1 MAARSLVIG
10 LDIGSTTVKAVVM
23 PAVENRIIWQD
34 YRRHETEQ
42 GRTTLEFLKSIRR
55 DVGLAGRTVRLCLTG
70 SGASEIAR
78 IAGGRFVQEVN
89 AVSLAIEARNPDAR
103 SAIEL
108 GGQDAKILFFDTEP
122 AGRGRK
128 RAASMNDKCA
138 GGTGA
143 FIDKLSAKLSIPRER
158 LCWQKYRGYS
168 LHHVAG
174 KCGVFAET
182 DINGLQKQGVPAEE
196 LMASLFEAIVIQ
208 NLTVLTRGRVLC
220 PKVLLL
226 GGPNTFLR
234 GLREAWQ
241 EHLPRLWQERGV
253 TVPAEARI
261 EELVFAPEN
270 SEYYGAI
277 GAVEFAREQGEE
289 IAAWVGPES
298 LERWLDGAERA
309 EGRGRSGVVGL
320 RGSDTELERFLEQY
334 RRPLWAPPRLSGRVR
349 TFLGVDGGSTSTKAV
364 LIDENGAVLMKAYR
378 LSGGNPIR
386 DTIEIAGDLEE
397 QARRQGAELEILG
410 AVTTGYAKH
419 MLARVIQADAELV
432 ETVAH
437 ARSGLALKPDVD
449 VIVDVGGQDIK
460 LIVLKN
466 GKVRDF
472 MLNTQCS
479 AGNGYFLQATA
490 RSFGVSADDY
500 AQYAFHAER
509 MPEFSYGCAVFLQ
522 GDIVN
527 FQRQGW
533 ASDQILAGLAAVLPK
548 NIWLYVAKVSNLAAL
563 GRRFLLQG
571 GTQKNLAAVKAQVDY
586 LRSRM
591 HEFGLE
597 PEVVVHEHCAEAG
610 AIGAALE
617 AVRLYREGHVTRFPG
632 LGQLRRL
639 RFETTTGEATRCTYC
654 ANHCLRTFIDYETSG
669 RRERVILGSCEKGSA
684 QNTGELRETVQRLRA
699 VKDANPNLIEIAART
714 VTLSQRPP
722 VVADPPRRLPLTPR
736 QAARNRLLAA
746 RGKLRV
752 GIARVFNQYLYGPF
766 FSAYL
771 ESLGVTAQNI
781 VWSDVTSEKL
791 YREGAKRGAIDPCYP
806 SKVAVAHVHNLI
818 FKHHDREPLQAIFM
832 PQFDI
837 LGTSLEKC
845 EASNACPTAAAT
857 PLAVAAAF
865 LTGTDTFA
873 TEHIAYLHPLLNFG
887 ESPLL
892 TRQMYECWD
901 PLLGLTRDE
910 HARAIEIALEMQ
922 QRWLEALRE
931 QGRAV
936 LDRLEAEDRIG
947 IVMLGRPYQHDPG
960 LNHGIFEEF
969 QKLGYPVLSQTSLPM
984 DPYTLEVVFGSDH
997 PLDIEDVWKHSFSA
1011 STSQKVWAAKFVARH
1026 PNLIGIEVSNF
1037 KCGHDAPA
1045 YQLIQALLEAAG
1057 KPYFAFRDLDE
1068 NKPAAS
1074 MCIRIETI
1082 DYYLRQIRRGTS
1094 FNEMPAHFAKR
1105 TASEP

>member
-1 MAARSLVIG
+1 MAASSLLIG
-10 LDIGSTTVKAVVM
+10 LDVGSTTVKAVVM
-23 PAVENRIIWQD
+23 PARENRIVWQD
-34 YRRHETEQ
+34 YLRHETEQ
-42 GRTTLEFLKSIRR
+42 GRTALDFLKRISS
-55 DVGLAGRTVRLCLTG
+55 DVGLVGRSVRLCLTG
-70 SGASEIAR
+70 SGASELAR
-78 IAGGRFVQEVN
+78 VTGGRFVQEVN

-108 GGQDAKILFFDTEP
+108 GGQDAKILFFDVEP
-122 AGRGRK
+122 AGTGRK

-143 FIDKLSAKLSIPRER
+143 FIDKLTAKLSIPRER
-158 LCWQKYRGYS
+158 LCRQMYRGYP

-182 DINGLQKQGVPAEE
+182 DINGLQKQGVPAGE

-226 GGPNTFLR
+226 GGPNTFLP

-241 EHLPRLWQERGV
+241 EHIPRVWQERGIA
-253 TVPAEARI
+253 VPPEMSI

-270 SEYYGAI
+270 AEYYGAL
-277 GAVEFAREQGEE
+277 GAVEFAHEQGDE
-289 IAAWVGPES
+289 ITAWPGPDS
-298 LERWLDGAERA
+298 LERWLDDGHRA
-309 EGRGRSGVVGL
+309 QARGRAGVPGL
-320 RGSDTELERFLEQY
+320 RGSDREIETFLDEY
-334 RRPLWAPPRLSGRVR
+334 RRPPWSPPALAGRVR
-349 TFLGVDGGSTSTKAV
+349 AFLGVDGGSTSTKAV
-364 LIDENGAVLMKAYR
+364 LIDEGGAVLAKSYR
-378 LSGGNPIR
+378 LSQGNPIR
-386 DTIEIAGDLEE
+386 DVIEIAGELDEH
-397 QARRQGAELEILG
+397 ARNQGAEVEILG
-410 AVTTGYAKH
+410 AATTGYAKH
-419 MLARVIQADAELV
+419 VLGRVMQADTELV

-437 ARSGLALKPDVD
+437 ARSGVALRPDID

-466 GKVRDF
+466 GEVRDF

-490 RSFGVSADDY
+490 GLFGVTADDY
-500 AQYAFHAER
+500 SGRAFRADR

-522 GDIVN
+522 ADIVN

-533 ASDQILAGLAAVLPK
+533 TSDEILAGLAAVLPK
-548 NIWLYVAKVSNLAAL
+548 NIWLYVAKVSNLSAL

-591 HEFGLE
+591 HEFGVE
-597 PEVVVHEHCAEAG
+597 PEVSVHEHCAEAG

-617 AVRLYREGHVTRFPG
+617 AVRLYREGHATRFPG
-632 LGQLRRL
+632 LAQLRQL
-639 RFETTTGEATRCTYC
+639 QFETTTGEPTRCTYC
-654 ANHCLRTFIDYETSG
+654 ANRCLRTFIDYDAGE
-669 RRERVILGSCEKGSA
+669 RRERIILASCEKGVTQSS
-684 QNTGELRETVQRLRA
+684 QELRDTVQRLRKL
-699 VKDANPNLIEIAART
+699 KDANPNLIEMAART
-714 VTLSQRPP
+714 VTLPQRPRL
-722 VVADPPRRLPLTPR
+722 VADPAHYLPLTPR
-736 QAARNRLLAA
+736 QAARNRLAA
-746 RGKLRV
+746 RRGSVRV

-771 ESLGVTAQNI
+771 ESLGVAAQNI

-791 YREGAKRGAIDPCYP
+791 YREGARRGAIDPCYP

-818 FKHHDREPLQAIFM
+818 FKHHARKPLQAILL

-837 LGTSLEKC
+837 LENSLEKC
-845 EASNACPTAAAT
+845 AGSNACPTASAT

-865 LTGTDTFA
+865 RADTDTFA
-873 TEHIAYLHPLLNFG
+873 SEHIAYLHPLLNFR
-887 ESPLL
+887 EIPLL
-892 TRQMYECWD
+892 TRQMHECWD
-901 PLLGLTRDE
+901 PLLGLTTAE
-910 HARAIEIALEMQ
+910 NARAIESGLEAQ
-922 QRWLEALRE
+922 RRWLAGLRE
-931 QGRAV
+931 QGRSL
-936 LDRLEAEDRIG
+936 LDQLEAEDRIG
-947 IVMLGRPYQHDPG
+947 IVMLGRVYQHDPG

-984 DPYTLEVVFGSDH
+984 DAWTLERVFGDDH

-1011 STSQKVWAAKFVARH
+1011 STSQKIWAAKFVARH

-1045 YQLIQALLEAAG
+1045 YQLLQAILESGG
-1057 KPYFAFRDLDE
+1057 KAFFAFRDLDE

-1074 MCIRIETI
+1074 MRIRIETI
-1082 DYYLRQIRRGTS
+1082 DYHLRQIRRSGC
-1094 FNEMPAHFAKR
+1094 AACG
-1105 TASEP
+1105 

>member
-1 MAARSLVIG
+1 MAANSLLVG

-23 PAVENRIIWQD
+23 PDGEKQIVWQD

-42 GRTTLEFLKSIRR
+42 GRTALDFLKKISSE
-55 DVGLAGRTVRLCLTG
+55 VGLAGRTVRLCLTG

-78 IAGGRFVQEVN
+78 VTRGRFIQEVN
-89 AVSLAIEARNPDAR
+89 AVSLAIEARNPDAQ

-108 GGQDAKILFFDTEP
+108 GGQDAKVLFFDTGQ
-122 AGRGRK
+122 AGNGRK

-143 FIDKLSAKLSIPRER
+143 FIDKLTAKLSISRER
-158 LCWQKYRGYS
+158 LCRQMYRGYP
-168 LHHVAG
+168 LHPVAG

-182 DINGLQKQGVPAEE
+182 DINGLQKQGVPAGE

-226 GGPNTFLR
+226 GGPNKFLP

-241 EHLPRLWQERGV
+241 EHIPRIWQERGIA
-253 TVPAEARI
+253 VPPQADI

-270 SEYYGAI
+270 AEYYGAL
-277 GAVEFAREQGEE
+277 GAVEFAAEQGDD
-289 IAAWVGPES
+289 IAPWLGPDS
-298 LERWLDGAERA
+298 LERWLDNGHGAQA
-309 EGRGRSGVVGL
+309 RGLAGVPGL
-320 RGSDTELERFLEQY
+320 SGSDRELETFLDEY
-334 RRPLWAPPRLSGRVR
+334 RRPPWSAPTLSGRVR
-349 TFLGVDGGSTSTKAV
+349 AFLGVDGGSTSTKAV
-364 LIDENGAVLMKAYR
+364 LIDEDGAVLAKAYR
-378 LSGGNPIR
+378 LSQGNPIR
-386 DTIEIAGDLEE
+386 DAIEIAGELERH
-397 QARRQGAELEILG
+397 ARNQGVELEILG
-410 AVTTGYAKH
+410 AATTGYAKH
-419 MLARVIQADAELV
+419 VLGRVIQADTELV

-437 ARSGLALKPDVD
+437 ARSGIALRPDVD

-490 RSFGVSADDY
+490 QSFGVSSDDY
-500 AQYAFHAER
+500 AERAFHAKR

-522 GDIVN
+522 ADIVN

-533 ASDQILAGLAAVLPK
+533 TSDEILAALAAVLPK
-548 NIWLYVAKVSNLAAL
+548 NIWLYVAKVSNLPAL
-563 GRRFLLQG
+563 GRKFLLQG
-571 GTQKNLAAVKAQVDY
+571 GTQKNLAAVKAQVDF

-591 HEFGLE
+591 RQFGLE
-597 PEVVVHEHCAEAG
+597 PDVTVHEHCAEAG

-617 AVRLYREGHVTRFPG
+617 AIRLYRGGQVTRFPG
-632 LGQLRRL
+632 LAQLQRL
-639 RFETTTGEATRCTYC
+639 QFETTTGEATRCSYC
-654 ANHCLRTFIDYETSG
+654 ANHCLRTFIDFETG
-669 RRERVILGSCEKGSA
+669 ERRERIIIASCEKGA
-684 QNTGELRETVQRLRA
+684 TQNPEELRETVHRLRR
-699 VKDANPNLIEIAART
+699 VKGANPNLVEIAGRT
-714 VTLSQRPP
+714 VTLAQRPP
-722 VVADPPRRLPLTPR
+722 LVADPPCRLTLTPR
-736 QAARNRLLAA
+736 QAARNRLVAA
-746 RGKLRV
+746 RGNLRL
-752 GIARVFNQYLYGPF
+752 GIPRVCNQYLYGPF

-771 ESLGVTAQNI
+771 ESLGVAGWNI

-791 YREGAKRGAIDPCYP
+791 YREGGTRGAIDPCYP

-818 FKHHDREPLQAIFM
+818 FTHHAQRPLQAIFL

-837 LGTSLEKC
+837 LGSSLEKC
-845 EASNACPTAAAT
+845 AGSHACPTASAT

-865 LTGTDTFA
+865 RTDTDTFA
-873 TEHIAYLHPLLNFG
+873 AEHIAYLHPLLNFD
-887 ESPLL
+887 EIPLL
-892 TRQMYECWD
+892 SRQMYDCWH
-901 PLLGLTRDE
+901 PLLGLTRAE
-910 HARAIEIALEMQ
+910 NARAIETALKAQ
-922 QRWLEALRE
+922 RRWLEDLRAR
-931 QGRAV
+931 GRTV
-936 LDRLEAEDRIG
+936 LDQLEAQDRIG
-947 IVMLGRPYQHDPG
+947 IVMLGRAYQHDPG

-969 QKLGYPVLSQTSLPM
+969 QKLGYPVLSQTSLPL
-984 DPYTLEVVFGSDH
+984 DAPTLERVFGADH

-1045 YQLIQALLEAAG
+1045 YQLIQAILESAG

-1074 MCIRIETI
+1074 MHIRIETI
-1082 DYYLRQIRRGTS
+1082 DYYLRQIRR
-1094 FNEMPAHFAKR
+1094 FE
-1105 TASEP
+1105 

>member
-1 MAARSLVIG
+1 MAASSLVIG

-23 PAVENRIIWQD
+23 PAAENRILWQD

-42 GRTTLEFLKSIRR
+42 GRTALGFLKRIAS
-55 DVGLAGRTVRLCLTG
+55 DVGLSGRTVRLCLTG
-70 SGASEIAR
+70 SGAREVASAT
-78 IAGGRFVQEVN
+78 GGRFVQEVN

-108 GGQDAKILFFDTEP
+108 GGQDAKVLFFDTGP
-122 AGRGRK
+122 AGDGRK

-158 LCWQKYRGYS
+158 LCRQRYRGYP

-182 DINGLQKQGVPAEE
+182 DINGLQKQGVPAAE

-226 GGPNTFLR
+226 GGPNTFLP

-241 EHLPRLWQERGV
+241 EHIPRMWQERGIA
-253 TVPAEARI
+253 VPAETKV

-270 SEYYGAI
+270 AEYYGAL
-277 GAVEFAREQGEE
+277 GAIEFAREQGDE
-289 IAAWVGPES
+289 IPAWVGPDS
-298 LERWLDGAERA
+298 LEKWLENGHGAEA
-309 EGRGRSGVVGL
+309 RGRSGVPGL
-320 RGSDTELERFLEQY
+320 RSSESELEAFLAEYQRPAWSPPALA
-334 RRPLWAPPRLSGRVR
+334 RRARV
-349 TFLGVDGGSTSTKAV
+349 FLGLDGGSTSTKAV
-364 LIDENGAVLMKAYR
+364 LLDENGTVVAKAYR
-378 LSGGNPIR
+378 LSQGNPIR
-386 DTIEIAGDLEE
+386 DAVEIAGELE
-397 QARRQGAELEILG
+397 QHAQQQGVEWEILG
-410 AVTTGYAKH
+410 ASTTGYAKH
-419 MLARVIQADAELV
+419 LLAEVIQADAELV

-437 ARSGLALKPDVD
+437 ARSGLALRPDVD

-466 GKVRDF
+466 GEVRDF

-479 AGNGYFLQATA
+479 AGNGYFLEATA
-490 RSFGVSADDY
+490 RSFGVSSDDY
-500 AQYAFHAER
+500 AACAFRAER

-522 GDIVN
+522 ADIVN

-533 ASDQILAGLAAVLPK
+533 TSDEILAGLAAVLPK
-548 NIWLYVAKVSNLAAL
+548 NIWLYVAKVSNLSAL

-586 LRSRM
+586 LRQRM
-591 HEFGLE
+591 HDFGRE
-597 PEVVVHEHCAEAG
+597 PEVAVHDHCAEAG

-617 AVRLYREGHVTRFPG
+617 AMRLSRQGHVTRFPG
-632 LGQLRRL
+632 LAKLRQL
-639 RFETTTGEATRCTYC
+639 RFETATGEATRCNYC
-654 ANHCLRTFIDYETSG
+654 ANHCLRTFIDYGIGE
-669 RRERVILGSCEKGSA
+669 RRERVILASCEKGA
-684 QNTGELRETVQRLRA
+684 TQNSQELRDTVQRLRK

-714 VTLSQRPP
+714 VTLPQRPQL
-722 VVADPPRRLPLTPR
+722 VADPPHRFPLTLR
-736 QAARNRLLAA
+736 QAARIRLATR
-746 RGKLRV
+746 RGDVRV
-752 GIARVFNQYLYGPF
+752 GMARVFNQYLYGPF

-771 ESLGVTAQNI
+771 ESLGVAAENI

-791 YREGAKRGAIDPCYP
+791 YRDGARRGAIDPCYP
-806 SKVAVAHVHNLI
+806 SKVAVAHVHNLL
-818 FKHHDREPLQAIFM
+818 FKHHARKPLAAIFL

-837 LGTSLEKC
+837 LGSSLEKC
-845 EASNACPTAAAT
+845 AGSNACPTASAT

-865 LTGTDTFA
+865 RTDTDAFA
-873 TEHIAYLHPLLNFG
+873 AEHIAYLHPLLNFR
-887 ESPLL
+887 EIPLL
-892 TRQMYECWD
+892 MRQMYECWD
-901 PLLGLTRDE
+901 PLLGLSE
-910 HARAIEIALEMQ
+910 AENARAIQAGLHAH
-922 QRWLEALRE
+922 QRWLLDLRH
-931 QGRAV
+931 QSRRV
-936 LDRLEAEDRIG
+936 LDQLEANNGIG
-947 IVMLGRPYQHDPG
+947 IVMLGRVYQHDPG

-984 DPYTLEVVFGSDH
+984 DTETLEHVFGGDH

-1045 YQLIQALLEAAG
+1045 YQLIQAILESAG
-1057 KPYFAFRDLDE
+1057 KPFFSFRDLDE

-1074 MCIRIETI
+1074 MRIRIETI
-1082 DYYLRQIRRGTS
+1082 DYYLRQIRPGGS
-1094 FNEMPAHFAKR
+1094 SHAAFAGGQK
-1105 TASEP
+1105 

>member
-1 MAARSLVIG
+1 MAASSLVIG
-10 LDIGSTTVKAVVM
+10 LDVGSTTVKAVVM
-23 PAVENRIIWQD
+23 PATENQIIWQD

-42 GRTTLEFLKSIRR
+42 GRTALGFLKRIWN
-55 DVGLAGRTVRLCLTG
+55 DLGMAGRTVRLCLTG
-70 SGASEIAR
+70 SGAREIAS
-78 IAGGRFVQEVN
+78 ITEGRFVQEVN

-108 GGQDAKILFFDTEP
+108 GGQDAKVLFFDTQP
-122 AGRGRK
+122 AGAGRK

-158 LCWQKYRGYS
+158 LCRQRYRGYS
-168 LHHVAG
+168 LHNVAG

-182 DINGLQKQGVPAEE
+182 DINGLQKQGVPAGE

-226 GGPNTFLR
+226 GGPNTFLP

-241 EHLPRLWQERGV
+241 EHIPRMWQERGIA
-253 TVPAEARI
+253 VPPKTTI

-270 SEYYGAI
+270 AEYYGAL
-277 GAVEFAREQGEE
+277 GAIEFAREQGDE
-289 IAAWVGPES
+289 ILPWTGPES
-298 LERWLDGAERA
+298 LERWLDGEHGAQA
-309 EGRGRSGVVGL
+309 RGRSGVPGL
-320 RGSDTELERFLEQY
+320 RGSERELEAFFAEYQRPPWSPPALE
-334 RRPLWAPPRLSGRVR
+334 GRSRV
-349 TFLGVDGGSTSTKAV
+349 FLGVDGGSTSTKAV
-364 LIDENGAVLMKAYR
+364 LMDENGAVLAKAYR
-378 LSGGNPIR
+378 LSQGNPIH
-386 DTIEIAGDLEE
+386 DTVEIAGELE
-397 QARRQGAELEILG
+397 QHAQYRGARWEILG

-419 MLARVIQADAELV
+419 LLAEVIQADAELV

-437 ARSGLALKPDVD
+437 ARSGLALRPDVD

-466 GKVRDF
+466 GQVRDF

-490 RSFGVSADDY
+490 RSFGVSPDDY
-500 AQYAFHAER
+500 AACAFRAER

-522 GDIVN
+522 ADIVN

-533 ASDQILAGLAAVLPK
+533 TADEILAGLAAVLPK

-563 GRRFLLQG
+563 GHRFLLQG

-591 HEFGLE
+591 NGFGVA
-597 PEVVVHEHCAEAG
+597 PEVTVHDHSAEAG

-617 AVRLYREGHVTRFPG
+617 AARLYRRGHMTRFPG
-632 LGQLRRL
+632 LAKLREL
-639 RFETTTGEATRCTYC
+639 HFETATGEATRCSYC
-654 ANHCLRTFIDYETSG
+654 ANHCLRTFIDYGIGEH
-669 RRERVILGSCEKGSA
+669 RERVILASCEKGA
-684 QNTGELRETVQRLRA
+684 TQNSQELRDTVHRLRR
-699 VKDANPNLIEIAART
+699 VKDANPNLIELAART
-714 VTLSQRPP
+714 ITLPQRSRC
-722 VVADPPRRLPLTPR
+722 VADPPRRLVLTPR
-736 QAARNRLLAA
+736 QAARNRLVTG
-746 RGKLRV
+746 RGNIRI

-771 ESLGVTAQNI
+771 ESLGVTSENI

-791 YREGAKRGAIDPCYP
+791 YREGARRGAIDPCYP
-806 SKVAVAHVHNLI
+806 SKVAVAHVHNLL
-818 FKHHDREPLQAIFM
+818 FKYHARKPLAAIFL

-837 LGTSLEKC
+837 LASSLEKC
-845 EASNACPTAAAT
+845 AGSNACPTASAT

-865 LTGTDTFA
+865 RTDRDTFA
-873 TEHIAYLHPLLNFG
+873 AERVAYLHPLLNFC
-887 ESPLL
+887 EIPLL
-892 TRQMYECWD
+892 TRQMHECWN
-901 PLLGLTRDE
+901 PLLGLTDAE
-910 HARAIEIALEMQ
+910 NARAIQAGLDAQ
-922 QRWLEALRE
+922 QRWLLDLRR

-936 LDRLEAEDRIG
+936 LDQLEGKNGIG
-947 IVMLGRPYQHDPG
+947 IVMLGRVYQHDPG

-984 DPYTLEVVFGSDH
+984 DAETLEHVFGGDH
-997 PLDIEDVWKHSFSA
+997 PLDIEDVWKHSFST

-1026 PNLIGIEVSNF
+1026 PHLIGIEVSNF

-1045 YQLIQALLEAAG
+1045 YQLIQTILESAG
-1057 KPYFAFRDLDE
+1057 KPYFSFRDLDE

-1074 MCIRIETI
+1074 MRIRIETI
-1082 DYYLRQIRRGTS
+1082 DYYLRQLEHGV
-1094 FNEMPAHFAKR
+1094 F
-1105 TASEP
+1105 